1 MINLSS
7 IYVYTTGGETTFSG
21 AYRNNKIETKYYLF
35 GASAL
40 TQFG

>member
-1 MINLSS
+1 MINLIS
-7 IYVYTTGGETTFSG
+7 IYVYTTGGETTFNG
-21 AYRNNKIETKYYLF
+21 VYRNNKIETKCYLL